1 MQAGILTAAAMS
13 SVLFLSTAGA
23 LEVDPAMEAKRLEAG
38 LARLC
43 GVWEWTVHSHTL
55 NHREAK
61 SKIVLPSAD
70 AAGVAGPSP
79 SEIRIYGDAV
89 YFRWIYT
96 GGYQEDSMLLT
107 GNKRLEG
114 TFRSSTGAVGAVN
127 GKRLSSCEQTKAE
140 ASKPEPVEAEGKP

>member
-13 SVLFLSTAGA
+13 SVLFFSTAEA
-23 LEVDPAMEAKRLEAG
+23 LDVDPAMEAKRLEAG

-55 NHREAK
+55 SHREAK

-70 AAGVAGPSP
+70 AAGIAGSSP
-79 SEIRIYGDAV
+79 SEIRVYGDAV

-114 TFRSSTGAVGAVN
+114 TFRTSTGGVGAVN
-127 GKRLSSCEQTKAE
+127 GKRLSSCEQNKAE
-140 ASKPEPVEAEGKP
+140 ASKSDPVETE

>member
-127 GKRLSSCEQTKAE
+127 GKRLSSCEQTKTE
-140 ASKPEPVEAEGKP
+140 ASKSDPVDTEGKP

>member
-1 MQAGILTAAAMS
+1 MQAGILTAAAIG

-114 TFRSSTGAVGAVN
+114 TFRTSAGAVGAVN
-127 GKRLSSCEQTKAE
+127 GKRLSSCEQKKAE
-140 ASKPEPVEAEGKP
+140 ASKSDPVETEGNP

>member
-23 LEVDPAMEAKRLEAG
+23 LELDPGMEAKRLEAG

-55 NHREAK
+55 SHREAK

-70 AAGVAGPSP
+70 AAGVAGPP
-79 SEIRIYGDAV
+79 PAQIPGYRDAG
-89 YFRWIYT
+89 YFRRVHNRCC
-96 GGYQEDSMLLT
+96 QE
-107 GNKRLEG
+107 G
-114 TFRSSTGAVGAVN
+114 
-127 GKRLSSCEQTKAE
+127 
-140 ASKPEPVEAEGKP
+140 